1 MKRKSLI
8 IFLITIIII
17 TLGNVCSL
25 AVEANIEMNIQGN
38 TTVTEEEKTIEITMS
53 LGSFT
58 GIEEGQPLGYQGKIQ
73 YDENIIASISVEG
86 LNGWKASYEES
97 TKTLLGETDV
107 ANSNTNI
114 AKITVTLK
122 EDLKP
127 NTTGNIQ
134 FEEILLTDGTND
146 FTFNK
151 TLTITVEGTEDSSED
166 EDNSLENE
174 TGNEN
179 VIENENTTGNTEEN
193 NNKVTNTETIKTNN
207 IDKTTASTKLPA
219 AGLKNILIIS
229 IFILVIITIIAKI
242 KSKSIK
248 Y

>member
-25 AVEANIEMNIQGN
+25 AVEPNIEMNIQGN

-58 GIEEGQPLGYQGKIQ
+58 GIEEGNPLGYQGKIQ
-73 YDENIIASISVEG
+73 YDENIISSISVEG

-107 ANSNTNI
+107 ANANTQI
-114 AKITVTLK
+114 AKITLTLK
-122 EDLKP
+122 EDLQP

-151 TLTITVEGTEDSSED
+151 TLTITVEGK
-166 EDNSLENE
+166 EDNSEEDNVENE

-179 VIENENTTGNTEEN
+179 VTENENTTGNTEEN

-229 IFILVIITIIAKI
+229 IFILIIITIIAKI
-242 KSKSIK
+242 KSKDIK